1 MPDHY
6 PKALHLVM
14 KIKSMHFC
22 IMRYFFFLIN
32 VKALGTGQPKLAYVP
47 LADRSA
53 F

>member
-22 IMRYFFFLIN
+22 IMRYFFFLLN
-32 VKALGTGQPKLAYVP
+32 VKALDTK
-47 LADRSA
+47 RT
-53 F
+53 

>member
-22 IMRYFFFLIN
+22 IMRYYFSLFN
-32 VKALGTGQPKLAYVP
+32 VKALDTREPKLAEV
-47 LADRSA
+47 LLTDK
-53 F
+53 

>member
-22 IMRYFFFLIN
+22 IMRYFLFN
-32 VKALGTGQPKLAYVP
+32 VKALDTRESKLAYVA
-47 LADRSA
+47 LTDK
-53 F
+53 